1 MSKLLDEADNL
12 QQKTKKTLDKINY
25 NINDIDNIASL
36 TLQEL
41 RSNTKQID
49 DNINETNVIDKNL
62 DISEKLKNKFNI
74 LNGNFFGFNIFK
86 SKNKKCDT
94 NKLNISNSVSNNTNN
109 NIDNNNISK
118 KNNNYTENNKNINN
132 NKFNN
137 VYVDNDNLANRLNKI
152 NNNDIEIDNSLDNIS
167 NSLDKIMVKSQL
179 MKEEVIQQNNKL
191 DILDHNLNNV
201 KNKQDKLNNN
211 IKDILHKK

>member
-25 NINDIDNIASL
+25 NITDIDNIASL
-36 TLQEL
+36 TLEEL

-62 DISEKLKNKFNI
+62 DISEKLKNKFNM

-94 NKLNISNSVSNNTNN
+94 NKLNISNSVSNSTNN

-118 KNNNYTENNKNINN
+118 KNNNYIENTKYINN

-137 VYVDNDNLANRLNKI
+137 IYVDNDNLANRLNKI

>member
-12 QQKTKKTLDKINY
+12 QEKTKKTLDKINY
-25 NINDIDNIASL
+25 NITDIDNIASL

-41 RSNTKQID
+41 RSNTKQIN

-74 LNGNFFGFNIFK
+74 LNGNFFEFNIFK

-94 NKLNISNSVSNNTNN
+94 NNLNISNSVSNSV
-109 NIDNNNISK
+109 NNNISK
-118 KNNNYTENNKNINN
+118 KNNNYTENTKYINN

-152 NNNDIEIDNSLDNIS
+152 NDNDIEIDNSLDNIS
-167 NSLDKIMVKSQL
+167 NSLNKIMVKSQL
-179 MKEEVIQQNNKL
+179 IKEEVIQQNNKL
-191 DILDHNLNNV
+191 DILDNNLNNV